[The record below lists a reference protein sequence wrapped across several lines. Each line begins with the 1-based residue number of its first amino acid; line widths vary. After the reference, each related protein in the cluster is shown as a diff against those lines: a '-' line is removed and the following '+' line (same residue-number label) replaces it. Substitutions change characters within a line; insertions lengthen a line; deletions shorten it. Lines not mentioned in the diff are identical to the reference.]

1 MFSEAFIG
9 SSSRLTPSSRFY
21 TVVGAFALIVA
32 GILGPEPLYAQED
45 LAPSADL
52 SVSPSPTS
60 VPEGGTATY
69 SVEPI
74 GQFTIGVPIN
84 VAVSTGDADVA
95 WVSPQSL
102 TFTPPLITHQ
112 EVTVTVVDNDIVNP
126 PGQQRATISFT
137 ATATGGNHDGLS
149 ITRYIRIGDDEADT
163 SEPYVP
169 EDLLPSFEATAMIAD
184 LVAEVRQP
192 IVSQRLP
199 KATGGDT
206 PLTYSLL
213 GNLPEGLVFHANTRW
228 LQGTPTT
235 ETDSAETMIYR
246 VRDADFD
253 ADTLM
258 FTITVTPP
266 DLKPTFGDATIAD
279 LVAEV
284 NQEVLWSLPQAT
296 GGDRPLRY
304 SLLNLPDG
312 LVFNPVQ
319 QQLQGAATATDTA
332 SVSFR
337 ATDADGDQAILPFA
351 VTIIPANRK
360 PTFGDAAIA
369 DIADLVAEVGEAIEP
384 RTLPSASGGDYP
396 LRYNLR
402 NLPDGLAFHANTR
415 QLRGAATAA
424 DTTVATYTVTD
435 ADGDEATLTFTIA
448 VIDADLMPTFGDAT
462 IAPLT
467 ATACQPI
474 AQSLPAASGGDE
486 PLTYSLSNLPD
497 GLVFHPDTRQLQ
509 GSPPPPALGDEGQTS
524 TIQVTYTATDADGD
538 AATLPFTLTV
548 HTGLDA
554 PDWVRAENY
563 LGADSTSTSGGFVL
577 LTWALPSQHAFV
589 DAYRIYRELWMTH
602 SADEHGKLVELGE
615 PRDEFVPWARVD
627 AVPGVSVGR
636 AVVTTLDYR
645 ATRWAV
651 AAECGSQRTSL
662 RVADDRAK
670 LVPSARDG
678 RAVQLAQPVVQSA
691 MTATEGRVGA
701 IASSTPAAFAL
712 GPNYP
717 NPFNPTTTIQYALP
731 QAAEVQLT
739 IHNALGQVLHTLV
752 AEYQPAGRYA
762 VHYDGRD
769 LSAGM
774 YFYRLQAGPVS
785 LVEKMVLL
793 K

>member
-1 MFSEAFIG
+1 MFSEAFVG
-9 SSSRLTPSSRFY
+9 SSSRLTPCSRFW
-21 TVVGAFALIVA
+21 AFALVVA
-32 GILGPEPLYAQED
+32 GILGPEPLYAQD
-45 LAPSADL
+45 GMPQSHALQ
-52 SVSPSPTS
+52 VSHEGVISTS
-60 VPEGGTATY
+60 NITINIPEGGTATY
-69 SVEPI
+69 QVVPI
-74 GQFTIGVPIN
+74 GDPGSGN
-84 VAVSTGDADVA
+84 VTVTVSIGDATVA
-95 WVSPQSL
+95 TIPALSSSL
-102 TFTPPLITHQ
+102 TFTSLLAPQ
-112 EVTVTVVDNDIVNP
+112 EVTVRAVGNE
-126 PGQQRATISFT
+126 GQSTMITHT
-137 ATATGGNHDGLS
+137 ASANGRPHDGLTATVT
-149 ITRYIRIGDDEADT
+149 IIVIDDEVDT
-163 SEPYVP
+163 SDPLTPLNFYVP

-206 PLTYSLL
+206 PLTYSLA

-228 LQGTPTT
+228 LQGTPTA

-296 GGDRPLRY
+296 GGDGPLRY

-332 SVSFR
+332 IVSFR
-337 ATDADGDQAILPFA
+337 ATDVDGDQAILPFA

-360 PTFGDAAIA
+360 PTFGDAT
-369 DIADLVAEVGEAIEP
+369 IADLVAEVGEAIEP
-384 RTLPSASGGDYP
+384 VDLPSASGGDYP
-396 LRYNLR
+396 LRYSLS
-402 NLPDGLAFHANTR
+402 NLPAGLAFHANTR

-474 AQSLPAASGGDE
+474 AQSLPAAVGGDE
-486 PLTYSLSNLPD
+486 PLTYSLSNLPA

-509 GSPPPPALGDEGQTS
+509 GIPTALADEGQTS
-524 TIQVTYTATDADGD
+524 TIQGTYTATDADGD
-538 AATLPFTLTV
+538 AASLPFTLTV

-563 LGADSTSTSGGFVL
+563 LGADSTSTWGGFVL

-589 DAYRIYRELWMTH
+589 DAYRIYRELWITH
-602 SADEHGKLVELGE
+602 STDEHGQLVELDE
-615 PRDEFVPWARVD
+615 PRDEFVPWARAD

-651 AAECGSQRTSL
+651 AAECGRQRTSL

-670 LVPSARDG
+670 LVPPARDR
-678 RAVQLAQPVVQSA
+678 RAVLLAQPVVQSA

-717 NPFNPTTTIQYALP
+717 NPFNPATTIQYALP
-731 QAAEVQLT
+731 HAAEVQLT

-752 AEYQPAGRYA
+752 AEYQPAGHYA

-769 LSAGM
+769 LSAGI